1 MEQTVNST
9 DSMNQIFDVATLEK
23 LYGTPGQASVSKEVD
38 YLHPHYRA
46 FIEAAPFVL
55 LATSGPEGLDVSPRG
70 DPTGFVKVEDDKTL
84 LLPDRRG
91 NNRIDSLRNIVS
103 DPRVALI
110 FLIPGIGETLRI
122 NGRARILITPD
133 LLVRFAINGNQ
144 PCSVLEI
151 TVESVF
157 FQCSR
162 AILRSRLWQADQQ
175 IERRSLPS
183 TGTILAD
190 LSKNDIDGETY
201 DQALPDRLASTLY

>member
-1 MEQTVNST
+1 MEQTVDST
-9 DSMNQIFDVATLEK
+9 GSVIQISDIATLEK

-38 YLHPHYRA
+38 YVHPHYRA
-46 FIEAAPFVL
+46 FIEASPFVL
-55 LATSGPEGLDVSPRG
+55 LATSGPDGLDVSPRG

-91 NNRIDSLRNIVS
+91 NNRMDSLRNIVS

-133 LLVRFAINGNQ
+133 LLTRFAINGNQ

-175 IERRSLPS
+175 IERRNLPS

-190 LSKNDIDGETY
+190 LSKNDIAGETY
-201 DQALPDRLASTLY
+201 DRALPDRLASTLY